1 MMPLGRI
8 RCRSPSKPSN
18 LATVPRVSR
27 QAMVEAEG
35 RDGCRTIYM
44 SVKSCCCSMLTFSLV
59 NFALL
64 GNNVGRGVVYIPK
77 DGAI

>member
-1 MMPLGRI
+1 
-8 RCRSPSKPSN
+8 
-18 LATVPRVSR
+18 
-27 QAMVEAEG
+27 MVEAEG

-44 SVKSCCCSMLTFSLV
+44 SVKSCRCSMLTFSLL

-64 GNNVGRGVVYIPK
+64 GNNVGGIYKVPK